1 MANKVRICAVFISK
15 PKFEAGH
22 PYVGF
27 DNEEYKRSVLER
39 LRARF
44 EGIDFVDEEVIT
56 KYRSDLM
63 QKIKE
68 DAKGCDGL
76 FIHTVGQYG
85 DPGIVDAGAELIQL
99 NIPTVLAN
107 YPYGG
112 DPTFL
117 KIYDRV
123 RGKGHRVLP
132 ISSPNF
138 EDVEKAIDMLRRM
151 SNMRGKSILTYTL
164 DEKVEIDLRGFME
177 FLEPDVEKPWVKE
190 MMEDTMKPEA
200 EWSFRE
206 SYVDLVGTDQAH
218 SWRRDEALY
227 QKNLR
232 EVFGIGLL
240 RHSPDEILESY
251 QEVDAN
257 EVGRIAEQWKRGARA
272 ISPDI
277 TEKAIENVVK
287 LYLASKKLMEKNGAD
302 AIAIDCGT
310 FFLTGKVPAVPCF
323 AFSRLMDDGSTGICE
338 SDLDSGV
345 SALFVRYL
353 FGLPSFLT
361 NQSLDTVHN
370 RATYMHCYAPT
381 LLYGK
386 GKEPLPYEI
395 DTHGET
401 EAPGLGAVPLVH
413 FPPGETLTTIK
424 ISVLKRKIAIRSGT
438 IVGMVRDEKAC
449 PACRVKVLVETNAK
463 KILENYDWDTFG
475 LHRVSFLGDHRD
487 ETIATASLLG
497 LEVCEEDR

>member
-1 MANKVRICAVFISK
+1 MIICCVFISK

-27 DNEEYKRSVLER
+27 DNEAYKRSVFER
-39 LRARF
+39 LRAKF
-44 EGIDFVDEEVIT
+44 EDIDFVDEEVVT

-63 QKIKE
+63 QRIKG
-68 DAKGCDGL
+68 DVKGCDGL
-76 FIHTVGQYG
+76 FIYTIGQYG
-85 DPGIVDAGAELIQL
+85 DPGIIDAGVELIQL

-117 KIYDRV
+117 KTYDRV
-123 RGKGHRVLP
+123 KGKGYRVLP

-138 EDVEKAIDMLRRM
+138 EDIEKAIDMLRRI
-151 SNMRGKSILTYTL
+151 SNMKGKNILTYTL
-164 DEKVEIDLRGFME
+164 DEKVEVDLGGFME
-177 FLEPDVEKPWVKE
+177 FMEPDIEKPWVKDMLEE
-190 MMEDTMKPEA
+190 MMKPKA
-200 EWSFRE
+200 EWSIGE
-206 SYVDLVGTDQAH
+206 SYIDLVGTDQAH

-227 QKNLR
+227 RKNLE

-240 RHSPDEILESY
+240 RRSPDEILESY
-251 QEVDAN
+251 RKVD
-257 EVGRIAEQWKRGARA
+257 VGETRRIAEQWRRGAKV
-272 ISPDI
+272 INPDVA
-277 TEKAIENVVK
+277 EKAIENAVK
-287 LYLASKKLMEKNGAD
+287 LYLASKELMERNGAD
-302 AIAIDCGT
+302 AVAIDCGT
-310 FFLTGKVPAVPCF
+310 LFLTGKIPAPPCF
-323 AFSRLMDDGSTGICE
+323 AYSRLMDEESTGICE
-338 SDLDSGV
+338 SDLDSGI

-353 FGLPSFLT
+353 FDLPSIIT

-381 LLYGK
+381 RMHGK
-386 GKEPLPYEI
+386 DREPLPYEI

-401 EAPGLGAVPLVH
+401 ETPGLGAVPLVH
-413 FPPGETLTTIK
+413 FPPGEALTTIK
-424 ISVLKRKIAIRSGT
+424 ISVLKKKIAIRSGR

-449 PACRVKVLVETNAK
+449 PACRVKVLVETDAK
-463 KILENYDWDTFG
+463 RILKNYDWDTFG

-487 ETIATASLLG
+487 EIIAAAGLLG

>member
-1 MANKVRICAVFISK
+1 MRICAVFISK

-27 DNEEYKRSVLER
+27 DNEKYKRSVLER
-39 LRARF
+39 LRAKF
-44 EGIDFVDEEVIT
+44 EDIDFVDEEVIT
-56 KYRSDLM
+56 KYSSGLM
-63 QKIKE
+63 QKIKG
-68 DAKGCDGL
+68 DAKDCDGL

-85 DPGIVDAGAELIQL
+85 DPRIVNAGVELIQL
-99 NIPTVLAN
+99 NVPTVLAN

-123 RGKGHRVLP
+123 RGKGYRILP

-138 EDVEKAIDMLRRM
+138 EDMEKAIDILRSI
-151 SNMRGKSILTYTL
+151 SNMRGKNILAYTL

-177 FLEPDVEKPWVKE
+177 FMEPDMEKPWVKD
-190 MMEDTMKPEA
+190 MMEEMMKPEA
-200 EWSFRE
+200 EWSFTE

-227 QKNLR
+227 QKNLK

-240 RHSPDEILESY
+240 RHSPDEILDSY
-251 QEVDAN
+251 RKVDPDEAR
-257 EVGRIAEQWKRGARA
+257 RIAEQWKGGAKA
-272 ISPDI
+272 ITPDVR
-277 TEKAIENVVK
+277 EKAIENAVK
-287 LYLASKKLMEKNGAD
+287 LYLASRELMERNGAD

-310 FFLTGKVPAVPCF
+310 LFLTGKVPAVPCF
-323 AFSRLMDDGSTGICE
+323 TFSRLMDEGSTGICE
-338 SDLDSGV
+338 SDLDSGI
-345 SALFVRYL
+345 SALLVRYL

-381 LLYGK
+381 RMYGK
-386 GKEPLPYEI
+386 DAGPLPYEI

-424 ISVLKRKIAIRSGT
+424 ISLLKKKIAIRTGR
-438 IVGMVRDEKAC
+438 IIGMVRDEKAC
-449 PACRVKVLVETNAK
+449 SACRVKVLVETNAK
-463 KILENYDWDTFG
+463 RILENYDWDTFG

-487 ETIATASLLG
+487 EIITAASLLG